1 MKADETPAIQSVL
14 EADVKLSELR
24 REQEFVMKKF
34 EKGDMSGSVL
44 IFQNFFLEF
53 FSRQNITQ
61 FDQLLSLSSGSVQVL
76 AISDSINFFIK
87 I

>member
-1 MKADETPAIQSVL
+1 MKADDTSAIQSVL

-44 IFQNFFLEF
+44 IFQKIFWNFH
-53 FSRQNITQ
+53 
-61 FDQLLSLSSGSVQVL
+61 
-76 AISDSINFFIK
+76 AK